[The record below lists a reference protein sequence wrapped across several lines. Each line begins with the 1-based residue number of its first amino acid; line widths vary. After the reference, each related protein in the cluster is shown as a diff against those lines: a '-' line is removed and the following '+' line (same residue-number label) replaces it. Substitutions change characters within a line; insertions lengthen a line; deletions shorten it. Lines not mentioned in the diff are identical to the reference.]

1 MTAPEADAGV
11 KAVEVGVESS
21 RGGGVGDYPGGGG
34 GGIGRVAFGEGVVGF
49 PVGDGGVLEEG
60 LGCGD
65 GGVEGG
71 VVCFG
76 CLERTV
82 VPGDVG
88 DVGGG
93 EDFERG
99 GGVGVAVEGD
109 GGVVKG
115 SRTDEGG
122 ANDEGWMVVL
132 TLVIKGGGVGGTHR
146 SGRRGLLGRWSVP
159 GPRPCTLSFGPQ
171 ERP

>member
-1 MTAPEADAGV
+1 MTPPKPDAGV
-11 KAVEVGVESS
+11 EPVEVGVEFS
-21 RGGGVGDYPGGGG
+21 RGGGVGDHPGGGG
-34 GGIGRVAFGEGVVGF
+34 GRIGRVAFGEGVVRS
-49 PVGDGGVLEEG
+49 PVCDGGGWEQG

-65 GGVEGG
+65 GGLEGG

-76 CLERTV
+76 CLERAV

-109 GGVVKG
+109 GGVVEG

-122 ANDEGWMVVL
+122 ANDEG
-132 TLVIKGGGVGGTHR
+132 
-146 SGRRGLLGRWSVP
+146 
-159 GPRPCTLSFGPQ
+159 
-171 ERP
+171 